1 MKKKLYFLLAAS
13 VALFSACSSD
23 DLSEGSSAKS
33 SQMDDTAV
41 NFGAYVNRG
50 ITRAGAAGTL
60 TTNGDAPAVSLQNV
74 GFGVFSYY
82 SDSESYSETS
92 KPNFMYNQLVS
103 VKPNETDWSYSPLKY
118 WPNEFGKNAR
128 SEGQDR
134 LTFFAYAP
142 YVQVNPSTG
151 RVIKREGDGDNGIV
165 GLTSNTTSGDPY
177 VKYYVDMDPKKR
189 VDLCWGVAKSAF
201 TASVDGDA
209 HNLVN
214 EGWPYIDVVKPDV
227 ASKIDFDFRHALAAV
242 SVQIDTDVDVEGHDA
257 NAADVDTYT
266 RIWVRS
272 VTFEGF
278 TDKGRLNLNSNV
290 DPQSAE
296 SGPQWFDLTTDSPVA
311 SGTVTVYDG
320 RTDGKEG
327 RDNAIAKKET
337 PATLNAKIIQSAPY
351 DQTAIANGLTI
362 SDDVPGVTKDAVNLF
377 DAALNAPV
385 YVIPTDD
392 NLKVT
397 IVYDVE
403 TYDAN
408 LATFLSDGAVKG
420 SSVQNTIEKEITFQP
435 EQGDAVTKLE
445 AGKSYTIRLHLG
457 LTSVKFDA
465 SVTDWVDDVT
475 FDVDLPFNYETQYY
489 TQAEADAYNATLDG
503 AVSAGDPVKDGNG
516 DPVLYTAET
525 AAAYNAAL
533 DGAVQAGDVKTPA
546 TDPQVADAASAAA
559 YNATLDGAVHSGDV
573 QTPATNPD
581 VADAAAAAAY
591 NATLDGAEDGTG
603 TYYSFEAFGTE
614 DPGQATFSTGKV
626 KLISQEGEY
635 SVLKVITNSV
645 DGYTNNQYAVHAT
658 DLGAGTFELL
668 TVDGHVS
675 TGISVKNVAAAALTN
690 DEINT
695 YNAGLAGAI
704 SAGADIPGTGT
715 PAVLYNDETAAAYNA
730 TLPGAITA
738 GQNIPGTGTAEEL
751 YDEAGAI
758 EHNAALPDAV
768 AAGDPVLY
776 TAATAAAYNE
786 LLPGAVHAGDVKQ

>member
-33 SQMDDTAV
+33 SQIDDTAV

-177 VKYYVDMDPKKR
+177 VKYYVDMDPNKR

-257 NAADVDTYT
+257 NAADRDTYT

-377 DAALNAPV
+377 DAALGAPV

-445 AGKSYTIRLHLG
+445 AGKSYTIKLHLG

-525 AAAYNAAL
+525 AAAYNATL

-546 TDPQVADAASAAA
+546 QAAVNYTEESAAA
-559 YNATLDGAVHSGDV
+559 H
-573 QTPATNPD
+573 
-581 VADAAAAAAY
+581 
-591 NATLDGAEDGTG
+591 
-603 TYYSFEAFGTE
+603 
-614 DPGQATFSTGKV
+614 
-626 KLISQEGEY
+626 
-635 SVLKVITNSV
+635 
-645 DGYTNNQYAVHAT
+645 
-658 DLGAGTFELL
+658 
-668 TVDGHVS
+668 
-675 TGISVKNVAAAALTN
+675 
-690 DEINT
+690 
-695 YNAGLAGAI
+695 
-704 SAGADIPGTGT
+704 
-715 PAVLYNDETAAAYNA
+715 NA
-730 TLPGAITA
+730 TLPGAVSTA
-738 GQNIPGTGTAEEL
+738 TVKTPAVEAQPAVYSFNAYIDADPTTLYAGTVKIISQTATTTTVEVVTNEIDGWAGHQFVVNAVDLTNGNTFALFETNGDPTGISVQDVTLVSAAVEAQDAVYYTEAEAIAYNAQLDGAVTTENVETPAQEEVL
-751 YDEAGAI
+751 YTEETAA

-768 AAGDPVLY
+768 AVGDPVLY